1 MEGKQPP
8 WGPIYALSPVEQKAL
23 REYLDEM
30 LASGKIVPSTSP
42 AAAPILFVRKTNGK
56 LRLCVDFRGL
66 NAITVKNRYP
76 LPLMTELADATKGAE
91 FFTKLDLKNGY
102 NLIRIAA
109 GEEWKTAFRTKYGHF
124 EYRVMPF
131 GLTNAPASFQVMVNT
146 IFKDLLDQG
155 VVVYLDD
162 ILIYSKTREEHTT
175 LVRKVLERLQQ
186 NHLYGNLEKTEWYEQ
201 EVEFLG
207 FVLSGKGNQVSPK
220 KVKAITE

>member
-1 MEGKQPP
+1 
-8 WGPIYALSPVEQKAL
+8 
-23 REYLDEM
+23 
-30 LASGKIVPSTSP
+30 
-42 AAAPILFVRKTNGK
+42 
-56 LRLCVDFRGL
+56 
-66 NAITVKNRYP
+66 
-76 LPLMTELADATKGAE
+76 MTELADSTKGAE
-91 FFTKLDLKNGY
+91 FFTKIDLKNGY

-162 ILIYSKTREEHTT
+162 ILIYSKTKEEHTA
-175 LVRKVLERLQQ
+175 LVRKILGRLQQ
-186 NHLYGNLEKTEWYEQ
+186 NHLYGNLEKTEWYKQ

-220 KVKAITE
+220 KVKAIME